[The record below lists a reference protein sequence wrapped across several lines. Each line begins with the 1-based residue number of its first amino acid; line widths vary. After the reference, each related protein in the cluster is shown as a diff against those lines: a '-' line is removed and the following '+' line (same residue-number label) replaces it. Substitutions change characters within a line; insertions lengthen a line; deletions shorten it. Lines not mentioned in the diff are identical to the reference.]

1 MNSNGRHYCRHCRPP
16 KCAFKSSSTKNPS
29 SSTTTMS
36 LSSTTTSTHVTKI
49 DSVIN
54 YPANLFCQV
63 DATMPSSSS
72 SSMMIDDRLWIY
84 WQLPNNHYILTI
96 DHHGKLLRIPMKR
109 FDQFRKLREKFSP
122 PILSSYTNDD
132 ENRLF
137 DEQVAD
143 LLDLHDLNDDDNNND
158 NVGYDEQ
165 QQPDI
170 NDYRRITLASNDVRS
185 RLTIIPRSNIDFGLY
200 QCWAENIFGSNRYEP
215 CLFNLTNNDF
225 DVDGNQ
231 QQRNHQK
238 SVWKNTTTNIRNVLK
253 QKSKLPHPVTNC
265 TTTFLIASLLS
276 IRCRH
281 YNYSSYS
288 SIFHRTTTKIN
299 HQSSIGHEVDTDDDD
314 IADRNLQFHL
324 ILKELSSSH
333 DSNQLKKDMKT
344 RISKNRWPIF
354 ISNQS
359 NPIEPIFLL
368 SNLRANSVYEAIIY
382 VSNDFGFSDQT
393 RIIIKMTANTTTTKT
408 LKMSKTSGMNGF
420 YSIGQNSTTSQNRFV
435 LIIIIIFTIVLIAFS
450 TLLSIAI
457 GLCLYRRKRFTETFP
472 LDDYSTGVFILDTTR
487 SNTSNN
493 NNHHHP
499 TDSILSNNPI
509 HHHYQQQPTRHQMM
523 IYRDFV
529 SSPPSSSTSPATSMI
544 QQQTT
549 TMNLL
554 NPLIQQQQQQQ
565 PPMTTEF
572 LYQPAT
578 PGTSGFLDLAVDR
591 GNVQLI
597 PSSTSPPLPQ
607 SSMAS
612 YLTFS
617 NIEQQQSGTTSP
629 SLMLTTTDTATFS
642 NNLAVMMHSRLFY
655 FEKYLQSTF

>member
-1 MNSNGRHYCRHCRPP
+1 
-16 KCAFKSSSTKNPS
+16 
-29 SSTTTMS
+29 MS

-231 QQRNHQK
+231 QQRTHQK

-382 VSNDFGFSDQT
+382 VSNDFGFSDQVSVY
-393 RIIIKMTANTTTTKT
+393 II
-408 LKMSKTSGMNGF
+408 
-420 YSIGQNSTTSQNRFV
+420 
-435 LIIIIIFTIVLIAFS
+435 LI
-450 TLLSIAI
+450 
-457 GLCLYRRKRFTETFP
+457 
-472 LDDYSTGVFILDTTR
+472 
-487 SNTSNN
+487 
-493 NNHHHP
+493 
-499 TDSILSNNPI
+499 
-509 HHHYQQQPTRHQMM
+509 
-523 IYRDFV
+523 
-529 SSPPSSSTSPATSMI
+529 
-544 QQQTT
+544 
-549 TMNLL
+549 
-554 NPLIQQQQQQQ
+554 
-565 PPMTTEF
+565 
-572 LYQPAT
+572 
-578 PGTSGFLDLAVDR
+578 
-591 GNVQLI
+591 
-597 PSSTSPPLPQ
+597 
-607 SSMAS
+607 
-612 YLTFS
+612 
-617 NIEQQQSGTTSP
+617 
-629 SLMLTTTDTATFS
+629 
-642 NNLAVMMHSRLFY
+642 
-655 FEKYLQSTF
+655 FEKKTF